1 MLKFHPLCKVCD
13 EIKTKGNKK
22 LLNDIY
28 NTSYFLKGSKTSLR
42 QLAFDYQQ
50 YFNYDNLRN
59 HVKKHQF
66 MSEKDFNNRHLRE
79 ISKKAERQILQKKL
93 DSVEVWN
100 DVIETGMERL
110 KNGEMVVKTG
120 DLLKAAKDK
129 SDFQFKKQD
138 QEFKLAEMIFFFA
151 SGENDSNLTKAYDR
165 RIIEGETAEHIDA
178 TAELAASVDS
188 GENRPDSVYY
198 PPSWD
203 ASPSGTN

>member
-1 MLKFHPLCKVCD
+1 MLKFHPLCKVCH
-13 EIKTKGNKK
+13 EIKDNKNKK

-28 NTSYFLKGSKTSLR
+28 NSSYFLKGSKTSLR

-50 YFNYDNLRN
+50 FFTYDNLRN

-100 DVIETGMERL
+100 DVIETGMNRL
-110 KNGEMVVKTG
+110 QNGEMVVKTG

-129 SDFQFKKQD
+129 SDFQLKKQD
-138 QEFKLAEMIFFFA
+138 QELKLAEMVFFFA
-151 SGENDSNLTKAYDR
+151 SGENDSNLTRAYDR
-165 RIIEGETAEHIDA
+165 RIIEGEEAKHINPA
-178 TAELAASVDS
+178 AELAASVDS
-188 GENRPDSVYY
+188 GEDRPDSVYY

-203 ASPSGTN
+203 ASPQGSD